1 MNRNAVAWI
10 VAGIGVFGVA
20 ILALVFGANLVPARA
35 VAQAKGTIAP
45 WYLVWGMT
53 LLTAAMGVFLAGFLV
68 KTGLSVSRSQ

>member
-10 VAGIGVFGVA
+10 VAGIAVFGVA
-20 ILALVFGANLVPARA
+20 ILALVFGANLVPARS
-35 VAQAKGTIAP
+35 VAQTKGTIAP

-53 LLTAAMGVFLAGFLV
+53 LLTAGMGVFLAGFLV

>member
-20 ILALVFGANLVPARA
+20 VLALVFGANLVPARA
-35 VAQAKGTIAP
+35 VAQTKGTIAP

-53 LLTAAMGVFLAGFLV
+53 LLTTGMGIFLAGFLV